1 MDLFQHRTSF
11 MTAEKEQTAL
21 PTATQEDPVRILFG
35 LLILWSLL
43 LSAGSLLFA
52 ASVDWRKPLIVLG
65 TMGFFLGT
73 WWLAIQSRR
82 RNR

>member
-1 MDLFQHRTSF
+1 
-11 MTAEKEQTAL
+11 MTPEKETKSL
-21 PTATQEDPVRILFG
+21 PLASDKTPVRILFG

-52 ASVDWRKPLIVLG
+52 DSVDWRKPLIVLG

>member
-1 MDLFQHRTSF
+1 
-11 MTAEKEQTAL
+11 MTAEKETKAFPL
-21 PTATQEDPVRILFG
+21 ATHKTPVRILFG

-52 ASVDWRKPLIVLG
+52 DSVDWRKPLIVLG

>member
-1 MDLFQHRTSF
+1 
-11 MTAEKEQTAL
+11 MTAEKETKAL
-21 PTATQEDPVRILFG
+21 PLASYKTPVRVLFG

-52 ASVDWRKPLIVLG
+52 NSVDWRKPLIVLG